1 MPYFVEAYSPF
12 NPVGQQLQ
20 HLGEFDEQREAITAA
35 KKLIDDFLLQ
45 EFKSGMDADA
55 LFGHYRTFGQM
66 PCVLRS
72 DGKTI
77 GNTGFS
83 ALDYAKTRSAEISAR
98 DTA

>member
-20 HLGEFDEQREAITAA
+20 HLGEFEGQPEAIAVA
-35 KKLIDDFLLQ
+35 KRLIDEFLQ
-45 EFKSGMDADA
+45 NECKAGMNAGA
-55 LFGHYRTFGQM
+55 LFSHYQTFGQV

-83 ALDYAKTRSAEISAR
+83 ALDYAKTRCAEL
-98 DTA
+98 TEG

>member
-20 HLGEFDEQREAITAA
+20 HLGEFEGQPEAIAAA
-35 KKLIDDFLLQ
+35 KRLIDDFLQQ
-45 EFKSGMDADA
+45 ECKPGMTADT
-55 LFGHYRTFGQM
+55 LFGHYQTFGQV

-83 ALDYAKTRSAEISAR
+83 ALDYAKTRSAELCA
-98 DTA
+98 TG

>member
-20 HLGEFDEQREAITAA
+20 HLGEFEGQPEAIAAA
-35 KKLIDDFLLQ
+35 KRLIDDFLQQ
-45 EFKSGMDADA
+45 ECKSGMSAEA
-55 LFGHYRTFGQM
+55 LFGHYQTFGQV

-77 GNTGFS
+77 GNTGFA
-83 ALDYAKTRSAEISAR
+83 ALEYARTRSAELCAGG
-98 DTA
+98 

>member
-20 HLGEFDEQREAITAA
+20 HLGEFEEQQAAIIVA
-35 KKLIDDFLLQ
+35 KRLIDDFLLQ
-45 EFKSGMDADA
+45 ERKPGMTGDA
-55 LFGHYRTFGQM
+55 LFAHYQTFGQV

-83 ALDYAKTRSAEISAR
+83 ALDYAKTRSAELCA
-98 DTA
+98 AG